1 MKTDYEIQRDVM
13 DELKWQPILNA
24 TEIGVA
30 VKKGIVTLTG
40 TVNSYAKKLA
50 AEKAAKIVLGVKAVV
65 EDIKVKFFS
74 TFQKTDIEIAEAVL
88 NSLKWDSSVREEK
101 VKIKVE
107 DGWVTLDGEVEWEY
121 EKTRAKSCVEGL
133 HGVRGIT
140 NLILVT
146 PKITPNELK
155 KKIEL
160 AFHRSASLDAE
171 HIKINTTGSRVTLT
185 GTVRSLAEKKD
196 AEDAAWA
203 APGVSVVEDK
213 LEVNYAEALAY

>member
-30 VKKGIVTLTG
+30 VKNGIVTLTG

-101 VKIKVE
+101 VKIKV
-107 DGWVTLDGEVEWEY
+107 
-121 EKTRAKSCVEGL
+121 
-133 HGVRGIT
+133 
-140 NLILVT
+140 
-146 PKITPNELK
+146 
-155 KKIEL
+155 
-160 AFHRSASLDAE
+160 
-171 HIKINTTGSRVTLT
+171 
-185 GTVRSLAEKKD
+185 
-196 AEDAAWA
+196 
-203 APGVSVVEDK
+203 
-213 LEVNYAEALAY
+213 